1 MKIRKNLVVLL
12 MSLFCVGLMVRYAFR
27 DIRLDVDILR
37 ESLERMPQLIL
48 ENLEFEREISG
59 DLWQVRVPLVERH
72 EGREPPIEVRSVDV
86 RRLADDR
93 EWYFWSARGFYSEEA
108 ESADLL
114 SLLGTLETGA
124 RVLNLE
130 SPWLSW
136 SRDENV
142 FLFPRGLTIYDAE
155 FILQSDTASIDASGV
170 VLLDKGGVIRWR
182 KPPEE

>member
-1 MKIRKNLVVLL
+1 MKIRKGFVVLG
-12 MSLFCVGLMVRYAFR
+12 MALFCAGLMARYAFR

-48 ENLEFEREISG
+48 ENLEFEREVSG
-59 DLWQVRVPLVERH
+59 DLWRVRVPLVERR
-72 EGREPPIEVRSVDV
+72 EGKEAKIEVRSVDV
-86 RRLADDR
+86 RRLTDGR
-93 EWYFWSARGFYSEEA
+93 EWYFWSARGFYSEKA

-114 SLLGTLETGA
+114 SLLGTLETDT

-136 SRDENV
+136 SKDENV
-142 FLFPRGLTIYDAE
+142 FLFPKGLTIYDAE
-155 FILQSDTASIDASGV
+155 FILQSDAASIDVSGV

-182 KPPEE
+182 KPPE